1 MNRKINLTHLNFK
14 KTHSKINQAMEEGFY
29 LEAIM
34 LQYAILDNR
43 INRLINLLQIE
54 VKSNRFS
61 DRFKALKKTLKSQIP
76 IIEIS
81 SEISNLVTNFV
92 NDRNKLTHEYI
103 NLDFNDLFTEKVAI
117 DGLKI
122 INAFEKLSKQL
133 KSKLY

>member
-43 INRLINLLQIE
+43 INRLIDLLHTE
-54 VKSNRFS
+54 VGSNRFIE
-61 DRFKALKKTLKSQIP
+61 RFKALKKTLKSQIP
-76 IIEIS
+76 MIKISFEIS
-81 SEISNLVTNFV
+81 DLVTNFV

-103 NLDFNDLFTEKVAI
+103 NLDFDDLFTEKVAM

-122 INAFEKLSKQL
+122 INTFEKLSKQI
-133 KSKLY
+133 KSKL